1 MGESAAGTTALVPAA
16 GAGARFGG
24 PKLWA
29 DLSGQPVLA
38 WVLQALGDPTSGVD
52 ELVVVTDQR
61 DHRRVMELAS
71 SVAPRLG
78 CRCIEGGA
86 RRQQSVARG
95 LRICTREMVLVH
107 DGARPG
113 VTSELCAK
121 VLRAAREVGAA
132 TACVPV
138 ADSTATVRSERLL
151 EVLPRAEL
159 AAIQTPQAFRRELLL
174 RAHQEALAA
183 GRDAD
188 DDAALVLALGEPVAT
203 VLGDPRNLKVT
214 RTEDILALRSWLSN
228 GAWARQ

>member
-1 MGESAAGTTALVPAA
+1 MPAA
-16 GAGARFGG
+16 GSGARFGG

-38 WVLQALGDPTSGVD
+38 WVLQALGDPSSGVD
-52 ELVVVTDQR
+52 ELVVVTDVR
-61 DHRRVMELAS
+61 EHRRVMELAS
-71 SVAPRLG
+71 SAAPRLG
-78 CRCIEGGA
+78 CRCVEGGA
-86 RRQQSVARG
+86 RRQESVFRG
-95 LRICTREMVLVH
+95 LGLCTREMVLVH

-138 ADSTATVRSERLL
+138 ADSTGVVSSGRL
-151 EVLPRAEL
+151 EQVLPRADL
-159 AAIQTPQAFRRELLL
+159 AAIQTPQAFRRELLMQ
-174 RAHQEALAA
+174 AHQSATDSGL
-183 GRDAD
+183 DAD

-214 RTEDILALRSWLSN
+214 RTEDILA
-228 GAWARQ
+228 